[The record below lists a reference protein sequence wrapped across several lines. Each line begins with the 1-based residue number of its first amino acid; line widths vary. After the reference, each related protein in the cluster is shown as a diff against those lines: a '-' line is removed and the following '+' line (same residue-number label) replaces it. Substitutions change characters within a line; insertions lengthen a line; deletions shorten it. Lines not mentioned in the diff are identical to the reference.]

1 MDVSIQAQI
10 INLLLELQESLGL
23 TFLFISH
30 DLRVV
35 HHISD
40 RVLVMYLGKIVELA
54 GHAELY
60 ENPLHPYTEAL
71 FSAAPRLDTDK
82 ARISERIRLKGELPS
97 PLRRPPGCAFEP
109 RCPRRMDICR
119 TVEPR
124 CWPTTR
130 ATSRPATP
138 LRAKSGLAG
147 PCLPRRESRCRI
159 GRSCR
164 CYSPCL

>member
-1 MDVSIQAQI
+1 
-10 INLLLELQESLGL
+10 
-23 TFLFISH
+23 
-30 DLRVV
+30 
-35 HHISD
+35 
-40 RVLVMYLGKIVELA
+40 MYLGKIVELA

-119 TVEPR
+119 TVEP
-124 CWPTTR
+124 
-130 ATSRPATP
+130 P
-138 LRAKSGLAG
+138 LLAYDEGHLAACHAVESEIG
-147 PCLPRRESRCRI
+147 P
-159 GRSCR
+159 GRSV
-164 CYSPCL
+164 SSTAGVET

>member
-60 ENPLHPYTEAL
+60 EKPVAPLHGGSVFGGA
-71 FSAAPRLDTDK
+71 
-82 ARISERIRLKGELPS
+82 
-97 PLRRPPGCAFEP
+97 
-109 RCPRRMDICR
+109 
-119 TVEPR
+119 
-124 CWPTTR
+124 
-130 ATSRPATP
+130 
-138 LRAKSGLAG
+138 
-147 PCLPRRESRCRI
+147 
-159 GRSCR
+159 
-164 CYSPCL
+164 